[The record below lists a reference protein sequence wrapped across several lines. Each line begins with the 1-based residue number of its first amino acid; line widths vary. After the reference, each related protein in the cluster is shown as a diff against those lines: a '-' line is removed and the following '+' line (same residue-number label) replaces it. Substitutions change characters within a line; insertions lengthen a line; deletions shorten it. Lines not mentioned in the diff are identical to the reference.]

1 MTKEQLLE
9 KLQSS
14 EELIRIA
21 YIPVS
26 EVITWINELE
36 EPRATFTNEQIKE
49 FAETVTS
56 QITDMGLDLVD
67 DYDLSMN
74 YREVELDSIDFDSS
88 KIQRE
93 LRWKPEVNMAA
104 WKAADK
110 SITQL
115 LAGAITAKHG
125 RSTFKITI
133 KE

>member
-36 EPRATFTNEQIKE
+36 EPRVTFTNEQIKE
-49 FAETVTS
+49 FAETITG

-74 YREVELDSIDFDSS
+74 YREVEIDSIDFDSS
-88 KIQRE
+88 KIQRTIESE
-93 LRWKPEVNMAA
+93 LKELFSVNE
-104 WKAADK
+104 D
-110 SITQL
+110 
-115 LAGAITAKHG
+115 
-125 RSTFKITI
+125 
-133 KE
+133 

>member
-21 YIPVS
+21 YIPVA
-26 EVITWINELE
+26 EVINWINELE
-36 EPRATFTNEQIKE
+36 EPKATFTNEQIKE
-49 FAETVTS
+49 FAETITG

-88 KIQRE
+88 KMQRTIESE
-93 LRWKPEVNMAA
+93 LKELFSVNE
-104 WKAADK
+104 D
-110 SITQL
+110 
-115 LAGAITAKHG
+115 
-125 RSTFKITI
+125 
-133 KE
+133 

>member
-88 KIQRE
+88 KIQRTIESE
-93 LRWKPEVNMAA
+93 LKELFSVNE
-104 WKAADK
+104 D
-110 SITQL
+110 
-115 LAGAITAKHG
+115 
-125 RSTFKITI
+125 
-133 KE
+133 